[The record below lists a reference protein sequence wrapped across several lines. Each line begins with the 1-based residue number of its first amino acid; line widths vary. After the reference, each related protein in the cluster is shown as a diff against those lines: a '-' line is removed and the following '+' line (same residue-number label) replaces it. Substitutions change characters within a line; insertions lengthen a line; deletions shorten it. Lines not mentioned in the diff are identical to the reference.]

1 MNKALLVVDVQNDF
15 CPGGALPTPAGDK
28 IIPIINKILDKFP
41 VVIASRDWHPE
52 DSVHFN
58 KWPVHCVRN
67 THGADFP
74 NQLNSNKFSLI
85 LEKGTASKDDGYSA
99 FEATNINLA
108 QYLKDNKIDDL
119 YIAGLTA
126 EYCVKNTVLDA
137 LKYGFR
143 IYVIKDAVEGLRQKQ
158 NDFENTF
165 NEMQQAGAKIISI
178 DQLE

>member
-1 MNKALLVVDVQNDF
+1 MNS
-15 CPGGALPTPAGDK
+15 
-28 IIPIINKILDKFP
+28 DKF
-41 VVIASRDWHPE
+41 
-52 DSVHFN
+52 N
-58 KWPVHCVRN
+58 
-67 THGADFP
+67 
-74 NQLNSNKFSLI
+74 LI

-99 FEATNINLA
+99 FEATNINLT

-158 NDFENTF
+158 NDFENAF
-165 NEMQQAGAKIISI
+165 NEMQRAGAKIINS